1 MIQKIKIL
9 LPVILLYAGTVV
21 QAQVMSLQ
29 RIIDS
34 ISVHHPV
41 VKMYDNEIRSM
52 DENAKGARSWM
63 APQVGVGNFM
73 TPYNVDLWRKKDGMT
88 GMGSVAFSVE
98 QMIPNKKKLDANEA
112 YMKAMSSTQK
122 EKKNAQL
129 NELVQDAKQLYYD
142 WIILEKKL
150 SVIKENQSLLNFM
163 IKNAEI
169 RYQNGLSKISAYYKA
184 KASLG
189 NIKNMQLMYENDIKE
204 KRIRLNALM
213 NRNAMLPLEID
224 TSFQF
229 NDYADLVFDKDL
241 FYKNRSDLKA
251 LDKEINIANLQQ
263 ENEKQSL
270 KPEFGFR
277 YENMVGFGGQPLQY
291 TAMIMIKLPFVSWAS
306 KMNKA
311 NIESLKWKASS
322 LESQKEMMVNEYSG
336 MAYGMRNEFDLN
348 KKQIELYEQEIIP
361 ALKNNY
367 KSMQLGYEQNT
378 EELFMLFDAWEQL
391 NMTQI
396 EYFDLYTKALTMQ
409 VTLDRLVEKK

>member
-1 MIQKIKIL
+1 M
-9 LPVILLYAGTVV
+9 ILLYAGTVV

>member
-1 MIQKIKIL
+1 M
-9 LPVILLYAGTVV
+9 ILLYAGTVV

-163 IKNAEI
+163 IKSAEI

-204 KRIRLNALM
+204 KQIRLNALM

-409 VTLDRLVEKK
+409 VTLDRLIEKK

>member
-1 MIQKIKIL
+1 
-9 LPVILLYAGTVV
+9 VILLYAGTVV

-409 VTLDRLVEKK
+409 VTLDRLIEKK

>member
-1 MIQKIKIL
+1 M
-9 LPVILLYAGTVV
+9 ILLYAGTVV

-229 NDYADLVFDKDL
+229 NDYVDLVFDKDL

-409 VTLDRLVEKK
+409 VTLDRLIEKK

>member
-29 RIIDS
+29 SIIDS

-409 VTLDRLVEKK
+409 VTLDRLIEKK